1 MTREVIKSPPHI
13 GAKINWRNIHPLPT
27 NTVGKTNFSFT
38 EPVVRHFEGEPMVS
52 EEDAK
57 PKKLV
62 KVKCNADGIPKIK
75 WFDHKI

>member
-1 MTREVIKSPPHI
+1 MKANK
-13 GAKINWRNIHPLPT
+13 AKINCKNIHPLPA

-57 PKKLV
+57 PKRV
-62 KVKCNADGIPKIK
+62 VRVKCNASGIPKIK
-75 WFDHKI
+75 WFDQKI

>member
-1 MTREVIKSPPHI
+1 MTKEIIKPTPHR
-13 GAKINWRNIHPLPT
+13 GARICWTNIRPLPA

-57 PKKLV
+57 PKKVV

-75 WFDHKI
+75 WFDQKI

>member
-1 MTREVIKSPPHI
+1 MKANK
-13 GAKINWRNIHPLPT
+13 AKINWKNIHPLPA

-57 PKKLV
+57 PKTERLV
-62 KVKCNADGIPKIK
+62 TKVVRVKCNASGIPKIK
-75 WFDHKI
+75 WFDQKI

>member
-1 MTREVIKSPPHI
+1 MTKEIIKPTPHR
-13 GAKINWRNIHPLPT
+13 GARICWTNIRPLPA

-57 PKKLV
+57 PKKV
-62 KVKCNADGIPKIK
+62 VRVKCNADGIPKIK
-75 WFDHKI
+75 WFDQKI